1 MLAERPSARPSAG
14 QRGGLW
20 QDAPVDIPDVRYARA
35 GGVAIAYQSVGQGPA
50 LIYAPHLCTIEA
62 LWRAPHSRRFLDR
75 LSEHLQLIVYNPRGT
90 GLSDRPR
97 VVTLESRMDDLNA
110 VLDATGLEQASL
122 FGVAESANVCAL
134 FASTYPE
141 RCRNLI
147 LHWPY
152 AKLDEDDETK
162 NAWVRDAREHWGE
175 RTWME
180 DFAGEISPIYARD
193 PDLMDWFVWMQ
204 RAAVSPSAAAEFT
217 RMQIDT
223 DIGDVLPTIRVPTVV
238 VAPSGHSDAARDVTA
253 SIPNATAVSL
263 PSEGVDP
270 YADGDQLTDLLIR
283 VVQEAPMPHLSD
295 SVLATLLFTDLVD
308 STSMAAAMGDH
319 AWKDVL
325 TQHHDDVRRALGR
338 YRGTEVD
345 SAGDGFFCRFDGPAR
360 AIECAKAIVAQAADR
375 GLQVRAGLH
384 TGECELLGPKPAGI
398 AVVIG
403 ARVMSHAEPGEVLV
417 SRTVT
422 DLVAGSGNT
431 FVPRG
436 EHTLKGVPGTWALFA
451 VER

>member
-1 MLAERPSARPSAG
+1 M
-14 QRGGLW
+14 
-20 QDAPVDIPDVRYARA
+20 DIPDVRYARA
-35 GGVAIAYQSVGQGPA
+35 GGVAIAFQSVGDGPA
-50 LIYAPHLCTIEA
+50 LIYAPHLCTIDA

-75 LSEHLQLIVYNPRGT
+75 LAEHMQLIVYNPRGT

-97 VVTLESRMDDLNA
+97 TVTLESRMDDITA
-110 VLDATGLEQASL
+110 VLETTGVERPSL

-152 AKLDEDDETK
+152 AQLDEGEATK
-162 NAWVRDAREHWGE
+162 NAWVREAREHWGD

-180 DFAGEISPIYARD
+180 AFAKQISPIYGRD

-204 RAAVSPSAAAEFT
+204 RASVSPGAAAEFT

-238 VAPSGHSDAARDVTA
+238 VYPSGVADAARDVA
-253 SIPNATAVSL
+253 ARIPDATAFSL
-263 PSEGVDP
+263 PGDGVDP
-270 YADGDQLTDLLIR
+270 YDNDDQLADLLIS
-283 VVQEAPMPHLSD
+283 VVKAAPLPQLSD
-295 SVLATLLFTDLVD
+295 SVLATLLFTDLTD
-308 STSMAAAMGDH
+308 STSMASAMGDRP
-319 AWKDVL
+319 WKEL
-325 TQHHDDVRRALGR
+325 LGRHHDDVRRALR
-338 YRGTEVD
+338 LHRGTEVD

-360 AIECAKAIVAQAADR
+360 AIECAQTIVADGAAR

-398 AVVIG
+398 AVVIA
-403 ARVMSHAEPGEVLV
+403 ARVMSHAEPGEVIV

-431 FVPRG
+431 FSSRG